1 MINVQLQQF
10 RAAIADA
17 LNVNKAKV
25 KEAGITQQPVY
36 THAREFNVEL
46 STPQSALFLGLVMQ
60 LDELV
65 SYFDSLWWATVI
77 KGMERSNET
86 YKWQQMMFK
95 LAGRIQ
101 GIEQR
106 ARRSASKQGKDALVD
121 AEAPASTSQDE
132 SQHANDDVALAMAE
146 GQAETSSEA
155 VPA

>member
-1 MINVQLQQF
+1 
-10 RAAIADA
+10 
-17 LNVNKAKV
+17 
-25 KEAGITQQPVY
+25 
-36 THAREFNVEL
+36 
-46 STPQSALFLGLVMQ
+46 MQ

-121 AEAPASTSQDE
+121 AEAPPSTSQDE
-132 SQHANDDVALAMAE
+132 ANMPTMMLLWPWLKDRPKPLRRPSRPNGKLGSRICVLARF
-146 GQAETSSEA
+146 GGLF
-155 VPA
+155 